1 MADDKDKTHGKKEEV
16 EVTSQDQQFLRSV
29 KHGVMDDDL
38 DYKTLYFWSGFII
51 VMVAIF
57 LVALIE
63 MFDYTSYILNEGVQ
77 EQVTHTQID
86 NLKNDGNNRLNS
98 FGVVNAEQNVYHI
111 PIDSVINNMAQDSV
125 Q

>member
-1 MADDKDKTHGKKEEV
+1 MADDNDKTHGKKEEV
-16 EVTSQDQQFLRSV
+16 EVTSKDQKFLRSV
-29 KHGVMDDDL
+29 EHGVMDDDL

-77 EQVTHTQID
+77 EQATYTQID
-86 NLKNDGNNRLNS
+86 DLKESGRNRLNS
-98 FGVVNAEQNVYHI
+98 FGVVDAEQNVYHI
-111 PIDSVINNMAQDSV
+111 PIDSAINRMAQDSV

>member
-1 MADDKDKTHGKKEEV
+1 MADDNKTHGKKEEV
-16 EVTSQDQQFLRSV
+16 EVTSQDQSFLRSV
-29 KHGVMDDDL
+29 EHGVMDDDM

-51 VMVAIF
+51 VMVVIF

-77 EQVTHTQID
+77 EQTTYTQID
-86 NLKNDGNNRLNS
+86 DLKESGRTRLNS
-98 FGVVNAEQNVYHI
+98 FGVVDAEQNVYHI
-111 PIDSVINNMAQDSV
+111 PIDSVIHRMAQDTV